1 MSEAVRPV
9 PRALYARGLWA
20 GQERPWRQ
28 LLGWL
33 AGSVVAGI
41 AIGATINLIL
51 WAIDRRPNFYF
62 FQVSLLFSVFVAAA
76 AFACSRSLL
85 PILARAHPVLR
96 YAATITALVG
106 SAFLATLLSLG
117 FRIGVLF
124 NTEDRP
130 FFLTVVLANLVL
142 SLLVGGALITWDGM
156 RRSLARAYEQLR
168 AKEAMEREMELAR
181 EVQEEMLPKTAPD
194 IEGLEFAFTNKP
206 ARKVGGDTLDFVP
219 LPDGR
224 WALAVG
230 DVVGKGMAAALMM
243 ANLQALV
250 RAVASVEPDP
260 GRLNAIVSE
269 VIGGRMR
276 PGRFVTLAYLVYDPV
291 TGAINYSLAGHH
303 PPMLVGINGVRLLEC
318 GGLPLG
324 LYPGLPYDQGTD
336 RLEPGESMVLYTDGL
351 IEAGAGGDEEQPFGH
366 DKLKDICA
374 RRHREGPEVLLN
386 TIVSALENH
395 LDGAPPADDTTIL
408 VVRRREFVS

>member
-1 MSEAVRPV
+1 MSEGVRLA
-9 PRALYARGLWA
+9 PRTLPGRSPWTN
-20 GQERPWRQ
+20 QEHPWRQ
-28 LLGWL
+28 LVGWL

-41 AIGATINLIL
+41 AIGAVINVIL
-51 WAIDRRPNFYF
+51 WTIDRRPNFYF
-62 FQVSLLFSVFVAAA
+62 FQVSLLFSMFVATA

-85 PILARAHPVLR
+85 PLLARSHPILR

-117 FRIGVLF
+117 FRVGVLF
-124 NTEDRP
+124 NSEDRP
-130 FFLTVVLANLVL
+130 FFLTVVLANLIL

-168 AKEAMEREMELAR
+168 VKEVMDREMELAR
-181 EVQEEMLPKTAPD
+181 EVQEEMLPKSAPD
-194 IEGLEFAFTNKP
+194 IQGLDFAFTNKP
-206 ARKVGGDTLDFVP
+206 ARQVGGDTLDFVP

-269 VIGGRMR
+269 VIGSRVR
-276 PGRFVTLAYLVYDPV
+276 AGRFVTLAYMVYDPR
-291 TGAINYSLAGHH
+291 TGALNYSLAGHH
-303 PPMLVGINGVRLLEC
+303 PPMIVGTGGVRLLER

-324 LYPGLPYDQGTD
+324 LFPGLPYDQGTD
-336 RLEPGESMVLYTDGL
+336 CLAVGESMVLYTDGL
-351 IEAGAGGDEEQPFGH
+351 IEAGAGGDEEQQFGH
-366 DKLKDICA
+366 QKLKDICA
-374 RRHREGPEVLLN
+374 RCHSDGPEALLN
-386 TIVSALENH
+386 TIVAALESH

-408 VVRRREFVS
+408 VVRRRELET